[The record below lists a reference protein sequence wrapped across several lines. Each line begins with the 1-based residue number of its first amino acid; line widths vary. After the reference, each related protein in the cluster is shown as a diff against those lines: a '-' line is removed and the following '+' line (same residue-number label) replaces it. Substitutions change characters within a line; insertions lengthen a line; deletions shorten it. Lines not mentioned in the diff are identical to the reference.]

1 MSLEMYNIPGLG
13 IRNQT
18 VSLFEKYVLV
28 FESKTALKVIFEIF
42 PTTEGVGFILMKE
55 NWGEVHVKHLKFIEQ
70 RPSGQAVSH
79 QLL

>member
-1 MSLEMYNIPGLG
+1 MYNIPGLG

-55 NWGEVHVKHLKFIEQ
+55 N
-70 RPSGQAVSH
+70 
-79 QLL
+79 